1 MKISIVGAGY
11 VGLVS
16 GACFA
21 ELGWAVTCIDND
33 AARIEQMRKGISPI
47 YEPGLDDLL
56 ARHGQSGALSFHCG
70 VDASIAS
77 SDLIFI
83 AVGTPMS
90 EDGRADLSQVMSAV
104 SEIAS
109 HIQGYT
115 VIILKSTVPIGTNDK
130 IEAYIRSLRPDADF
144 DVCSNP
150 EFLREGTA
158 VQDFMQPDRVLIGSN
173 SERATKMLR
182 HMYQPLAMRDVPIL
196 TVSRVSAELAKY
208 AANTFLA
215 MKISFINEISDLS
228 EKVGAN
234 VAEVAT
240 AIGKDHR
247 IGEKFLHPGPG
258 YGGSCF
264 PKDVS
269 ALIFQAREFDSPIS
283 LVEQVQKINEARKQA
298 MVERIAEAVGG
309 SLDGKAVGILGVTF
323 KPNTDD
329 MRDAPSLTILP
340 SLLARGASVAAY
352 DPIGMEN
359 ARYLLPGVNWVP
371 ASRDVFKDADC
382 VAVLTEWGEFHALD
396 LARARELM
404 RGDALVDMRNVY
416 THERAREARL
426 RYYPIGT
433 QPSLN

>member
-1 MKISIVGAGY
+1 MKISIIGAGY

-21 ELGWAVTCIDND
+21 ELGWTVTCIDND
-33 AARIEQMRKGISPI
+33 EARIEQTRKGISPI
-47 YEPGLDDLL
+47 YEPGLSDLL
-56 ARHGQSGALSFHCG
+56 FRHGDSGNLRFLCG
-70 VDASIAS
+70 ADASLAS
-77 SDLIFI
+77 ADLIFI

-90 EDGRADLSQVMSAV
+90 DDGKADLSQVMSAITQ
-104 SEIAS
+104 IAP
-109 HIQGYT
+109 HLAGYT
-115 VIILKSTVPIGTNDK
+115 VITVKSTVPIGTNDK
-130 IEAYIRSLRPDADF
+130 IEALIRSLRPDADF

-158 VQDFMQPDRVLIGSN
+158 IQDFMQPDRVLIGSN
-173 SERATKMLR
+173 SEKATKILC
-182 HMYQPLAMRDVPIL
+182 HLYQPLAMRDVPIL
-196 TVSRVSAELAKY
+196 TVSRISAELAKY

-228 EKVGAN
+228 EKAGAN
-234 VAEVAT
+234 VSEVAM

-269 ALIFQAREFDSPIS
+269 ALIFQAREFNSPVT
-283 LVEQVQKINEARKQA
+283 LVEQVQTINVARKLA
-298 MVERIAEAVGG
+298 MVDRIVDAVGG
-309 SLDGKAVGILGVTF
+309 DLEGKTIGILGVTF

-340 SLLARGASVAAY
+340 SLIKKGAHVTAY
-352 DPIGMEN
+352 DPVGMDN
-359 ARYLLPGVNWVP
+359 ARKLLPGVNWSACP
-371 ASRDVFKDADC
+371 REVFNNADC
-382 VAVLTEWGEFHALD
+382 VTVLTEWGEFNALD
-396 LARARELM
+396 LVEARGSM
-404 RGDALVDMRNVY
+404 RGDALVDLRNVF
-416 THERAREARL
+416 THDRAREARL

-433 QPSLN
+433 QPSGV